1 MLRLIALAMVS
12 MVMFVAAAASAEAKV
27 FRGKTSQGRPASIVI
42 GSDGLL
48 RTARVNWRGHCRTD
62 GQVREK
68 TGFSP
73 PFDQSTPDAFYDAGT
88 YRGRTPDGYR
98 LRFTGSIRATRIA
111 DARGERWRGTFRMK
125 VLVTRRGNY
134 VDTCRTGRL
143 RFTLRPV

>member
-1 MLRLIALAMVS
+1 MLR
-12 MVMFVAAAASAEAKV
+12 
-27 FRGKTSQGRPASIVI
+27 
-42 GSDGLL
+42 
-48 RTARVNWRGHCRTD
+48 
-62 GQVREK
+62 
-68 TGFSP
+68 
-73 PFDQSTPDAFYDAGT
+73 PDAFYDAGT